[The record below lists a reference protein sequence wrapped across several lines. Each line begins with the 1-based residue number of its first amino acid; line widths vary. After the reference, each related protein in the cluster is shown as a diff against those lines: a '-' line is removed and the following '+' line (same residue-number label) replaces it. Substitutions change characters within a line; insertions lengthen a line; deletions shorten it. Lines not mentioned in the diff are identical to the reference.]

1 MIRMSSTTTNP
12 ATTTTTKGITTMRA
26 IQFTR
31 YGQPTVLETV
41 ELPRPEAGPG
51 EALVRVAG
59 TTFNQVDATIR
70 AGYLAEVFP
79 VDLPH
84 VPGIDVSGTVV
95 AVGEGV
101 SADLLGRDVVAFLP
115 MTRPGASAEFV
126 SVPVELLASAP
137 QSIPLADAAA
147 LASSGLT
154 AWQAIVEHADVRAG
168 QRVLV
173 NGAGGGVG
181 GLAVQLAAA
190 AGATVIATASARSR
204 DAVATQGAAQVIDYT
219 TTAVADA
226 VTEPVDVVLNL
237 VRTSPEET
245 ADLVSLV
252 KPGGVFVSTTTP
264 GLVPPGADLRTVS
277 LFVRSDAAQLDRL
290 AQLVDA
296 GELRV
301 DVSARHPLDELATV
315 HRLAEAGKL
324 RGKVVLTP
332 TRNGD
337 GGDRGDRK

>member
-1 MIRMSSTTTNP
+1 MTISDSTN
-12 ATTTTTKGITTMRA
+12 TTTTKGTTTMRA
-26 IQFTR
+26 IQFTD
-31 YGQPTVLETV
+31 YGQPTALETV
-41 ELPRPEAGPG
+41 EVPRPAAGPG
-51 EALVRVAG
+51 QALVHVAG

-101 SADLLGRDVVAFLP
+101 ADELVGRDVVAFLP
-115 MTRPGASAEFV
+115 MTGPGASAEYV
-126 SVPVELLASAP
+126 TVPAELLATAP
-137 QSIPLADAAA
+137 QSIPLSDASA

-154 AWQAIVEHADVRAG
+154 AWQAIVEHAEVRPG
-168 QRVLV
+168 QRVFV

-181 GLAVQLAAA
+181 GFAVQLAAA

-204 DAVATQGAAQVIDYT
+204 DTVAAQGASQVIDYT
-219 TTAVADA
+219 TTPVVDA
-226 VTEPVDVVLNL
+226 MTEPVDVVLNL

-245 ADLVSLV
+245 AALVSLV

-264 GLVPPGADLRTVS
+264 GVVPPGADIRTVS
-277 LFVRSDAAQLDRL
+277 VFVRSDAAQLAHL
-290 AQLVDA
+290 VQLVDA
-296 GELRV
+296 GELAL
-301 DVSARHPLDELATV
+301 DVSAYYPLEELATV
-315 HRLAEAGKL
+315 HALAEAGEL

-332 TRNGD
+332 TR
-337 GGDRGDRK
+337 R

>member
-1 MIRMSSTTTNP
+1 MTTSDTTD
-12 ATTTTTKGITTMRA
+12 TTTTTTTTTTPTKGTTTMRA
-26 IQFTR
+26 IQFTH

-51 EALVRVAG
+51 ETLVRVAG

-101 SADLLGRDVVAFLP
+101 SAELVGQDVVAFLP
-115 MTRPGASAEFV
+115 MTGPGASAEFAI
-126 SVPVELLASAP
+126 VPAELLTRAPKTIAST
-137 QSIPLADAAA
+137 DAAA

-154 AWQAIVEHADVRAG
+154 AWQAIVEHAQVRPG

-181 GLAVQLAAA
+181 GFAVQLAAA
-190 AGATVIATASARSR
+190 AGATVIATASTRSR
-204 DAVATQGAAQVIDYT
+204 DAVAAQGASQVIDYT
-219 TTAVADA
+219 TMPVVDA
-226 VTEPVDVVLNL
+226 LTEPVDVVLNL

-245 ADLVSLV
+245 AALVSLV

-264 GLVPPGADLRTVS
+264 GVVPPGVDVRTVS
-277 LFVRSDAAQLDRL
+277 VFVRSDAAQLAHL
-290 AQLVDA
+290 VQLVDA
-296 GELRV
+296 GELAV
-301 DVSARHPLDELATV
+301 DVSAYYPLDDLATV
-315 HRLAEAGKL
+315 HALAEAGEL

-332 TRNGD
+332 TSR
-337 GGDRGDRK
+337 

>member
-1 MIRMSSTTTNP
+1 MSSTTTNTTTNP
-12 ATTTTTKGITTMRA
+12 ATTTKGTITMRA
-26 IQFTR
+26 IQFTH
-31 YGQPTVLETV
+31 YGQATVLEPV

-59 TTFNQVDATIR
+59 TTFNHVDATIR

-79 VDLPH
+79 VNLPH
-84 VPGIDVSGTVV
+84 VPGIDLSGTVV

-101 SADLLGRDVVAFLP
+101 SADVVGRDVVAFLP
-115 MTRPGASAEFV
+115 MTGPGASAEYV
-126 SVPVELLASAP
+126 TVPVELLASAP
-137 QSIPLADAAA
+137 QSIPLSDAAA

-154 AWQAIVEHADVRAG
+154 AWQAIVEQADVRPG

-181 GLAVQLAAA
+181 GFAVQLAAA
-190 AGATVIATASARSR
+190 AGATVIATASAQSR
-204 DAVATQGAAQVIDYT
+204 EAVAGAGASQVIDYT
-219 TTAVADA
+219 VTPIAEA

-252 KPGGVFVSTTTP
+252 KRGGVFVSTTTP
-264 GLVPPGADLRTVS
+264 GVVVPGSDLRTVS
-277 LFVRSDAAQLDRL
+277 IFVRSDVAQLGHL

-296 GELRV
+296 GELEV
-301 DVSARHPLDELATV
+301 DVSARHPLEELSAV
-315 HRLAEAGKL
+315 HALAEAGKL

-332 TRNGD
+332 TPNDDGNGD
-337 GGDRGDRK
+337 RR